1 MDFCCLTKHIWRLT
15 AKRGNWTGITSAKW
29 HCVLVKGATT
39 LAVSVNR
46 SDLTKLSR
54 SVNTFLVKI
63 QHSHLHFPQLAILNF
78 QILRQ
83 RQRNPWTSQPN
94 LVATRSQESS
104 GHRNFSHQSRSS
116 ESYCC
121 RFRWNGIHAIFWWF
135 KLLPLG
141 DGRTCKTNSEVF
153 DSSD

>member
-1 MDFCCLTKHIWRLT
+1 MDCCCLTKLIWRFT

-39 LAVSVNR
+39 LAVSVNG

-54 SVNTFLVKI
+54 QHFFGKI
-63 QHSHLHFPQLAILNF
+63 QHSHPHFPQLAIWNF

-83 RQRNPWTSQPN
+83 RHRNPWTSQPI
-94 LVATRSQESS
+94 LVATTSQESS